1 VAANQ
6 LWFKQSGNDLV
17 AEIMGTHDQV
27 TVVNWFGAAASQL
40 QEITT
45 ADGSKLDGQ
54 LSQLV
59 QAMATYGA
67 ANPGFD
73 PTAAI
78 QAPGI
83 PRCKAPSP
91 PPGTID
97 SRTASRAGA
106 CNYRFIG
113 EPRPKGG
120 QALVRATK
128 NA

>member
-1 VAANQ
+1 VTEAARKGAVFPVCRGRARPDRTGELDFAAAVAANQ

-45 ADGSKLDGQ
+45 ADGSKLDRQ

-97 SRTASRAGA
+97 S
-106 CNYRFIG
+106 
-113 EPRPKGG
+113 
-120 QALVRATK
+120 
-128 NA
+128 